1 MQTIRNNAPN
11 PNGWEVAKALIIG
24 FFILIAFGLAGKHDQ
39 EREQTEA
46 QVTQQILLDNGI
58 ITK

>member
-11 PNGWEVAKALIIG
+11 PNEWEVTKALIIG

-39 EREQTEA
+39 EIEQIEA
-46 QVTQQILLDNGI
+46 QVTRQILLDNGI